1 MASSPAR
8 SNAAAPLRVWA
19 LLSVVIGIACL
30 VPAAFLAFA
39 LHAHAWNGLSDDWPY
54 FVLLVLLSS
63 PIYGSLLGGP
73 LLVIWGAAGHLRSPE
88 TVRPLTRVFFGG
100 VLSSAWALLFAL
112 GTEHAV
118 PFELGARL
126 LAVAAVLVSSS
137 ALWWRRRLKALDLS
151 TAVAGRPTSG

>member
-1 MASSPAR
+1 MPLVAVAHWLVAVVFVQEAFTASVIAEQGSSFVVGVSPA
-8 SNAAAPLRVWA
+8 STAQILK
-19 LLSVVIGIACL
+19 
-30 VPAAFLAFA
+30 
-39 LHAHAWNGLSDDWPY
+39 
-54 FVLLVLLSS
+54 
-63 PIYGSLLGGP
+63 GP
-73 LLVIWGAAGHLRSPE
+73 
-88 TVRPLTRVFFGG
+88 
-100 VLSSAWALLFAL
+100 AWALLFAL